1 MSRRPRRGIAW
12 GVLDIEKETCGKLK
26 KNQVKMVI
34 AFIPVCVGGKPIPH
48 ENVKPFCGKPLVCW
62 SIEALEACREV
73 SKVVVAADSDETE
86 RVVTSRPYQKTEIFR
101 CPAVTASD
109 AVSAESVMIAYIRA
123 ANPAPDTCF
132 MLVQATSP
140 MTQAR
145 HFSEA
150 LALYQTARYDS
161 VLSCVRNYRFF
172 WNADGTSMNYDYTQR
187 PSQQNFKGTLMENG
201 ALYINKVENILS
213 SGNRLSGRIGIYEMP
228 AYTGMEIEEPDD
240 WMLLEN
246 LMRKHVLNGAAYSS
260 GKAVKLFLCDVDGT
274 LTDGG
279 MYYAESGDELKKFNT
294 RDGMGLQ
301 LLQAQGVKVG
311 IITSENTKL
320 VENRARKLKVDFL
333 VQGRRHGGKLEAAQE
348 ICDQMGITL
357 RDVAYVG
364 DDVNCQQLLSAVGTC
379 ACPAD
384 AVRPVKEIPG
394 IIVLQKAG
402 GEGCVREFI
411 DQYLL
416 GGR

>member
-1 MSRRPRRGIAW
+1 MQRN
-12 GVLDIEKETCGKLK
+12 KLK

-34 AFIPVCVGGKPIPH
+34 AFIPVRDGSKSIPQK
-48 ENVKPFCGKPLVCW
+48 NIKPFCGKPLLCW

-73 SKVVVAADSDETE
+73 DKVIVATDSDEIE
-86 RVVTSRPYQKTEIFR
+86 QIVASRPYQKTEIYR
-101 CPAVTASD
+101 HSAENASD
-109 AVSAESVMIAYIRA
+109 TISAESVMLAYIHA
-123 ANPAPDTCF
+123 ANLAPDTRF

-140 MTQAR
+140 MTQTK

-150 LALYQTARYDS
+150 LALYHTARYDS
-161 VLSCVRNYRFF
+161 LLSCVRNYRFF
-172 WNADGTSMNYDYTQR
+172 WNADGTCMNYDYTHR
-187 PSQQNFKGTLMENG
+187 PHRQNFEGTLMENG
-201 ALYINKVENILS
+201 VLYINKVENILS
-213 SGNRLSGRIGIYEMP
+213 SGNRLSGHIGIYEMP
-228 AYTGMEIEEPDD
+228 AYTAMEIEDSDD
-240 WMLLEN
+240 WTLMEH
-246 LMRKHVLNGAAYSS
+246 LMRKNVLN
-260 GKAVKLFLCDVDGT
+260 KAMDNPKKTVKLFLCDVDGT

-320 VENRARKLKVDFL
+320 VENRAKKLKVDFL
-333 VQGRRHGGKLEAAQE
+333 VQGKRHGGKLEAAQE

-357 RDVAYVG
+357 SEVAYIG
-364 DDVNCQQLLSAVGTC
+364 DDVNCQQLLSAVGIC

-384 AVRPVKEIPG
+384 AMRPIQEIPG
-394 IIVLQKAG
+394 IIIMQKAG

-416 GGR
+416 GSR

>member
-1 MSRRPRRGIAW
+1 
-12 GVLDIEKETCGKLK
+12 
-26 KNQVKMVI
+26 MVI
-34 AFIPVCVGGKPIPH
+34 AFIPVRGGSKSIPQK
-48 ENVKPFCGKPLVCW
+48 NIKPFCGKPLVCW

-73 SKVVVAADSDETE
+73 DKVIVATDSDEIE
-86 RVVTSRPYQKTEIFR
+86 RIVMSRSYRKTEIYR
-101 CPAVTASD
+101 CSEENASD
-109 AVSAESVMIAYIRA
+109 TISAESVMLAYIHT

-140 MTQAR
+140 MTQTK

-150 LALYQTARYDS
+150 LALYHTARYDS
-161 VLSCVRNYRFF
+161 ILSCVRNYQFF
-172 WNADGTSMNYDYTQR
+172 WNADGTSMNYDYTHR
-187 PSQQNFKGTLMENG
+187 PHRQNFEGTLMENG
-201 ALYINKVENILS
+201 VLYINKVENILS

-228 AYTGMEIEEPDD
+228 AYTAMEIEDSDD
-240 WMLLEN
+240 WTLMEH
-246 LMRKHVLNGAAYSS
+246 LMRKNVLN
-260 GKAVKLFLCDVDGT
+260 KAMDNPKKTVKLFLCDVDGT

-320 VENRARKLKVDFL
+320 VENRAKKLKVDFL
-333 VQGRRHGGKLEAAQE
+333 VQGKRHGGKLEAAQE

-357 RDVAYVG
+357 SEVAYIG
-364 DDVNCQQLLSAVGTC
+364 DDVNCQQLLSAVGIC

-384 AVRPVKEIPG
+384 AMRPIQEIPG
-394 IIVLQKAG
+394 IIIMQKAG

-416 GGR
+416 GSR